1 MLVALLFCAVAAL
14 RAEAAMNV
22 GSSSQD
28 FAAACAALKTA
39 RSAAKE
45 AASLRE
51 RVASWSKALGGI
63 NISQAAHIDTE
74 CAAQCDAA
82 TVASTLAKEIERL
95 AKIAEFGRGNGDSN
109 AKPLDF
115 DKDDESRKALFKKL
129 TGAKDD
135 GKGNA
140 PDIKGNDAS
149 IGLTLVALCNNAQSA
164 NKNNICRATAGSDS
178 NDGSKCP
185 CMPKKV
191 AGNTLKDLLPDDK
204 KSKGADW
211 TQLKLTSGGIN
222 MGRSGDEE
230 MQANWL
236 ISKTICDALY
246 PDVKNATAASL
257 GAATQRLM
265 DRIRYDQKTE
275 PEKRHCLGYLDTAQG
290 CDWTAERNMG
300 GCICYDASTT
310 DKKIP
315 AFISTLQ
322 EQHDKLR
329 ALELLATTT
338 HAHATT
344 ETAQRARQ
352 TTKHEGNAN
361 DTEARGAANTT
372 HALGREQTTRSQ
384 GTPGQ
389 IRAPKEDERTG
400 SSKGTENPHDTNEQ
414 ESTNTA
420 THNTHAQH
428 WARTFVA
435 ACLLNAK

>member
-1 MLVALLFCAVAAL
+1 MLVALLFCALAAL
-14 RAEAAMNV
+14 RAEATMNV

-45 AASLRE
+45 AAALRE
-51 RVASWSKALGGI
+51 RVLSWSKALGGI
-63 NISQAAHIDTE
+63 NISHAAHIDTE

-82 TVASTLAKEIERL
+82 TVAGTLAKEVERL
-95 AKIAEFGRGNGDSN
+95 AKIAEFGEATATATPSHSTLTRTRKAGSTFQKMTGATDNGNGRN
-109 AKPLDF
+109 
-115 DKDDESRKALFKKL
+115 
-129 TGAKDD
+129 
-135 GKGNA
+135 
-140 PDIKGNDAS
+140 PDIEGNDAS
-149 IGLTLVALCNNAQSA
+149 IGLTLVALCNNAQFA
-164 NKNNICRATAGSDS
+164 KEHNICRATTGSNN
-178 NDGSKCP
+178 NDGTKCP

-191 AGNTLKDLLPDDK
+191 AGQTLANLLPADK
-204 KSKGADW
+204 KSTGADW
-211 TQLKLTSGGIN
+211 TQLKLSSGGVN
-222 MGRSGDEE
+222 MDGSGDTQ

-236 ISKTICDALY
+236 ISETICNALY

-257 GAATQRLM
+257 AAATQRLM
-265 DRIRYDQKTE
+265 DRIRYDQKTD
-275 PEKRHCLGYLDTAQG
+275 PAKQHCLGYLDTAQG
-290 CDWTAERNMG
+290 CNWQAAQSMG

-322 EQHDKLR
+322 AQHDKLR
-329 ALELLATTT
+329 ALELLATAT

-344 ETAQRARQ
+344 ETATRARQ
-352 TTKHEGNAN
+352 ATKHEGNAN
-361 DTEARGAANTT
+361 DTEARGATNTT

-389 IRAPKEDERTG
+389 KRGPKEDARTG

-420 THNTHAQH
+420 SHTTAAQH
-428 WARTFVA
+428 WARTFMA
-435 ACLLNAK
+435 AWLLNTK

>member
-1 MLVALLFCAVAAL
+1 MLVALLFCALAAL

-28 FAAACAALKTA
+28 FAAACAELKTA

-45 AASLRE
+45 AAALRE
-51 RVASWSKALGGI
+51 RVLSWSKALGGI
-63 NISQAAHIDTE
+63 NISHAAHIDTE

-82 TVASTLAKEIERL
+82 TVAGTLAKEVGRL
-95 AKIAEFGRGNGDSN
+95 AKIAEFGRGDGDSN

-115 DKDDESRKALFKKL
+115 DRDTGGRKALFKKL
-129 TGAKDD
+129 TGLTDN
-135 GKGNA
+135 GNENA
-140 PDIKGNDAS
+140 PDIEGNDAS
-149 IGLTLVALCNNAQSA
+149 IGLTLVAVCNNAQSA
-164 NKNNICRATAGSDS
+164 NKNNICRATTGTN

-191 AGNTLKDLLPDDK
+191 GGQTLKDLLPAGK
-204 KSKGADW
+204 KSTGADW
-211 TQLKLTSGGIN
+211 TQLKLSRGGVNI
-222 MGRSGDEE
+222 GESGDEE

-236 ISKTICDALY
+236 ISGTTCNALY

-257 GAATQRLM
+257 AAATQRLM
-265 DRIRYDQKTE
+265 DRIRYDQKE
-275 PEKRHCLGYLDTAQG
+275 QPEKQNCLGYLDTAQG
-290 CDWTAERNMG
+290 CDWQAEQNMG

-322 EQHDKLR
+322 AQHDKLR
-329 ALELLATTT
+329 ALELLATAT

-352 TTKHEGNAN
+352 ATKHEGNAN
-361 DTEARGAANTT
+361 DTGARGATNTT

-384 GTPGQ
+384 GTSGQ
-389 IRAPKEDERTG
+389 KRAPKEDARTG

-414 ESTNTA
+414 ESSNTA
-420 THNTHAQH
+420 GHATAAQH
-428 WARTFVA
+428 WARTFMA
-435 ACLLNAK
+435 AWLLNTK